1 MSSAGTLKP
10 QAGNKSEKY
19 AANHRTIRS
28 VTHNTMAASH
38 ILIVDD
44 DAQVLGLLLKVLA
57 GRGYTVTGT
66 TSGSEVLNTAT
77 DAPYDLAIVD
87 LSMPGVGGFEV
98 LKTLRS
104 KPSLKIIMI
113 SGAMS
118 GLMLESA
125 RIFGATST
133 LTKPVSP
140 EALIAAVRV
149 ALQCISA
156 TA

>member
-1 MSSAGTLKP
+1 
-10 QAGNKSEKY
+10 
-19 AANHRTIRS
+19 
-28 VTHNTMAASH
+28 MAASH

-44 DAQVLGLLLKVLA
+44 DAQVLGIFLKVLT

-66 TSGSEVLNTAT
+66 TSGGEALATAAS
-77 DAPYDLAIVD
+77 APYDLAIVD
-87 LSMPGVGGFEV
+87 LSMPDVGGFEV
-98 LKTLRS
+98 LKALRARR
-104 KPSLKIIMI
+104 PSMKIIVI

-140 EALIAAVRV
+140 EALIAAVRDV
-149 ALQCISA
+149 LEEVRAAS
-156 TA
+156 